1 MGFWNSLLS
10 LGGDA
15 PHERRDS
22 EVIVNPFAFGDLLIE
37 ADSGDVKLSSVL
49 SIPSVWA
56 AVEFLSGTLS
66 ALPLRIYNK
75 ETSDEVTEGPEYLLL
90 SEEPSTGYTSLDWR
104 KSVWKSV
111 FTYGRSFTYIERN
124 RNGTPRQ
131 LHWQFD
137 PSAVVAE
144 RFDGELR
151 YKFTSPGTGE
161 VKFWAPGD
169 VIDLAWIRS
178 NDGLDHYSPSS
189 THKDAF
195 ETAFLFSKYQKKF
208 AKSGGVPP
216 FVLRARW
223 NSPTAVKEGL
233 REFLT
238 SVRMA
243 NKKGDVA
250 IPIAKDMEI
259 HPLGV
264 SPEQGRI
271 METQQFIVRQV
282 CRIYNIP
289 PIYLHDIDR
298 MTFNN
303 AEHQALNLI
312 KYTLLPWATQL
323 ESQVSLKVLGS
334 GRIARHDMDDLQRGD
349 YRSRIEAHSIAVQ
362 SGQLTP
368 NEARDRED
376 LPEEEGGDELFMQSG
391 TMPIN
396 QLEQQNEEENNP
408 PDPGIPGVGNPG
420 GA

>member
-15 PHERRDS
+15 PIEKRDS
-22 EVIVNPFAFGDLLIE
+22 EVVVNPFAFGDQLIE
-37 ADSGDVKLSSVL
+37 VDTGEFKLQSIL

-56 AVEFLSGTLS
+56 AVEFLSGTLA
-66 ALPLRIYNK
+66 ALPLRIYDK
-75 ETSDEVTEGPEYLLL
+75 DTSEPVTEGEAYRVL
-90 SEEPSTGYTSLDWR
+90 SEEPATGYTSLDWR
-104 KSVWKSV
+104 KSIWKNV

-124 RNGTPRQ
+124 TNGSPRK
-131 LHWQFD
+131 LHWQFE

-144 RFDGELR
+144 RVDGEVR
-151 YKFTSPGTGE
+151 YRFTAPGSGE
-161 VKFWAPGD
+161 QKIWAAGD
-169 VIDLAWIRS
+169 VIDIAWIRA
-178 NDGLDHYSPSS
+178 NDGLDHYSPKAV
-189 THKDAF
+189 HKDTF
-195 ETAFLFSKYQKKF
+195 DTAFLFAKYQKKF
-208 AKSGGVPP
+208 AKSGGIPP

-243 NKKGDVA
+243 NKKGDIV

-259 HPLGV
+259 HPLGF

-282 CRIYNIP
+282 CRIFNIP

-323 ESQVSLKVLGS
+323 ESQVSLKALGDGQFS
-334 GRIARHDMDDLQRGD
+334 RHDMDDLQRGD

-368 NEARDRED
+368 NEARGRED
-376 LPEEEGGDELFMQSG
+376 LPEAEGGDELFMQSG

-396 QLEQQNEEENNP
+396 KLEQQNEPEANP
-408 PDPGIPGVGNPG
+408 GTGIPNVGNPS
-420 GA
+420 